1 MTVPRHVQE
10 VVSKRDF
17 PKIDYKLEL
26 VVCQLNELTVGGR
39 IKLEACEGKEGRSIC
54 SVWFIT
60 YKQFIDYTKLALQAD

>member
-1 MTVPRHVQE
+1 MYKRWFL
-10 VVSKRDF
+10 KRDF